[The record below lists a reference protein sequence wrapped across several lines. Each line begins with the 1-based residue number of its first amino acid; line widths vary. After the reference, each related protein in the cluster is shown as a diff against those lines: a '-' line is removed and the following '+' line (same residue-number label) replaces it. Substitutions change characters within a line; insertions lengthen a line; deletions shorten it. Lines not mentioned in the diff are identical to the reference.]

1 MNFRFKIIIQF
12 TIFLMVIIA
21 GNSQQLPLYSQYMM
35 NKFLLNPAIAGSDGY
50 TSVNFTAREQWVGF
64 MNAPR
69 THAISGQTRIL
80 KTSYISK
87 STSVRKKITRPSRS
101 GRVGIGGYIFND
113 RNGIISRTGFQL
125 TYAYHID
132 LSETARGPHRLSFG
146 ISANAFQFQI
156 DDDGINTE
164 NIEYDEFW
172 ENYDKVMFIPDANFG
187 VYYSTRDYYA
197 GFSAHNLFK
206 SVLQLGIQ
214 GESNYKMLRHY
225 YIMGGYTFEL
235 PNPDFAIQPSALFK
249 SSDDLHSFQV
259 EVSAKVF
266 YQDNYWGGISFR
278 SSDALII
285 MAGLKV
291 DQYYFG
297 YAFDYALSNIR
308 KHSLGSHEFMV
319 AVKFGD
325 NARRYRWLDRY

>member
-1 MNFRFKIIIQF
+1 MNCRFKIVTLF
-12 TIFLMVIIA
+12 TIFLMGMAI

-50 TSVNFTAREQWVGF
+50 TSVNLTAREQWLGF
-64 MNAPR
+64 SNAPR
-69 THAISGQTRIL
+69 THAISAQTRIL

-101 GRVGIGGYIFND
+101 GRVGIGGYIFDD

-132 LSETARGPHRLSFG
+132 LTKTAKGSRRLSFG
-146 ISANAFQFQI
+146 ISANAFQFKL
-156 DDDGINTE
+156 DDEGI
-164 NIEYDEFW
+164 IPYDLDDEFLM
-172 ENYDKVMFIPDANFG
+172 NYDRVMFVPDANFG
-187 VYYSTRDYYA
+187 VYYNTRDYYA

-206 SVLQLGIQ
+206 SVLLLGNQ
-214 GESNYKMLRHY
+214 GESNYQMLRHY
-225 YIMGGYTFEL
+225 YIMGGYTFEV
-235 PNPDFAIQPSALFK
+235 PGPDLAIQPSVLLK

-259 EVSAKVF
+259 EISARVF
-266 YQDNYWGGISFR
+266 YQNNYWAGISFR
-278 SSDALII
+278 SSDAMII

-308 KHSLGSHEFMV
+308 KHSFGSHEFMV